1 MKDFSIRFNY
11 NLATELFGTT
21 RYYIL
26 RGEIGEGEFIQS
38 RVSSINHVE
47 DPSRK

>member
-11 NLATELFGTT
+11 NLVTDLFGTT
-21 RYYIL
+21 GYYIL
-26 RGEIGEGEFIQS
+26 RGDRGERIHLIASILDEFS
-38 RVSSINHVE
+38 E